1 MTAKVFLDTNILVY
15 AAIGT
20 GKDERKRQRALA
32 LIESE
37 EFGTPAFGRTSV
49 GVDRAANC
57 VSLLPHRP

>member
-20 GKDERKRQRALA
+20 GKDDSKRKRAMA

-37 EFGTPAFGRTSV
+37 DFGTSA
-49 GVDRAANC
+49 
-57 VSLLPHRP
+57 RPNRP